1 MCAYSQVAV
10 LRSFEHVC
18 LFEQIRYLLSF
29 LFFIGSTVCNQAR
42 ALRFFEEV
50 EAWTSLT
57 AQIRPSIFL
66 DKTTTKIAKTNWNYW
81 FNFFEGRRVIKEVL
95 NIKHLFSNDFIHE
108 KLGTGSFKRIT
119 EAGICFDRERARTL
133 VNDQLQE
140 FVIVY
145 QL

>member
-1 MCAYSQVAV
+1 MIFIIILIFYRFDSLQSSQ
-10 LRSFEHVC
+10 
-18 LFEQIRYLLSF
+18 
-29 LFFIGSTVCNQAR
+29 STT
-42 ALRFFEEV
+42 FFEEV

-57 AQIRPSIFL
+57 EQIRPSIFL

-81 FNFFEGRRVIKEVL
+81 FNVFEGRRVIKEVL
-95 NIKHLFSNDFIHE
+95 NIKHLFSNYFIHE

-140 FVIVY
+140 FVNVY